1 MLQEH
6 DSRGNLLA
14 SLNKTA
20 LIYGIKNYGIG
31 SYLNTYA
38 FWFLPRHIRNVPPMT
53 TVCDCS
59 LGAGPSLARRR
70 CRTGTA
76 SRRSAGT

>member
-38 FWFLPRHIRNVPPMT
+38 FSTPPQ
-53 TVCDCS
+53 
-59 LGAGPSLARRR
+59 
-70 CRTGTA
+70 
-76 SRRSAGT
+76 

>member
-1 MLQEH
+1 VAFLASGDTAQLDIGMLQEH

-38 FWFLPRHIRNVPPMT
+38 F
-53 TVCDCS
+53 
-59 LGAGPSLARRR
+59 
-70 CRTGTA
+70 
-76 SRRSAGT
+76 